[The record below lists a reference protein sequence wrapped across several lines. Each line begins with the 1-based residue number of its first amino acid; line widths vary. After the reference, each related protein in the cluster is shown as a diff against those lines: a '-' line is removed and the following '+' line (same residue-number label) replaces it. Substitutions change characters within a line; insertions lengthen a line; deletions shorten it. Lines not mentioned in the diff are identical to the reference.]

1 MSRLGDTLNELNTGG
16 PQRGAKLFIFVTIVL
31 DMCAVGMAIP
41 VMPRL
46 VQTLSGGSAARAA
59 ELFGLLNM
67 LWAAMQFLTSPL
79 QGALSDRFGRR
90 PVILMSN
97 FGLGADYILTALAP
111 HLSWLFIG
119 RILSGSAAGGIPA
132 ALAYLADTTA
142 PEKRAAS
149 FGFLG
154 AATGF
159 GITAGMAL
167 GGLAGS
173 LNPRLPFWIAACLC
187 LLNAVYGL
195 FVLPESLPRNRRMP
209 FKWRQANPLGAFRLL
224 RTTPGLRVMAIVAFL
239 VSLSSQALPN
249 IVVLYVGYR
258 YHWGIWA
265 ISEMLTGWAIC
276 SMAAQGL
283 LLSAS
288 VNRLGERPTLM
299 LGLVLTIFG
308 FLAIAMAPTGMQFW
322 WGVLLMAGGSISTP
336 LINAFFSRRLGAA
349 AQGRLQGATNSLNG
363 VTGMLGPAL
372 FTQVFSM
379 AVRGEDQYSLIG
391 SPFFLAAG
399 LMLIAMTLAFKE
411 VAH

>member
-1 MSRLGDTLNELNTGG
+1 MKEAG
-16 PQRGAKLFIFVTIVL
+16 PKGGAKLFIFVTIVL

-46 VQTLSGGSAARAA
+46 VQALSGGGAARAA

-79 QGALSDRFGRR
+79 QGAISDRFGRR

-97 FGLGADYILTALAP
+97 FGLGADYTLTALAP

-132 ALAYLADTTA
+132 ALAYLADTTP

-154 AATGF
+154 AATGL
-159 GITAGMAL
+159 GITAGMAF

-187 LLNAVYGL
+187 LLNAVYGF
-195 FVLPESLPRNRRMP
+195 FVLPESLPRERRTP
-209 FKWRQANPLGAFRLL
+209 FKWRHANPVGAFRLL
-224 RTTPGLRVMAIVAFL
+224 RTHPALRGMAIVAFL

-258 YHWGIWA
+258 YHWDIWA
-265 ISEMLTGWAIC
+265 VSEMLTGWAIC

-283 LLSAS
+283 LVS
-288 VNRLGERPTLM
+288 VAVHRLGERPTLM
-299 LGLVLTIFG
+299 LGLVLSIAG
-308 FLAIAMAPTGMQFW
+308 FLAIALARSGPQFW

-349 AQGRLQGATNSLNG
+349 EQGRLQGATNSLNG
-363 VTGMLGPAL
+363 VSGMVGPAL
-372 FTQVFSM
+372 FTQVFAM
-379 AVRGEDQYSLIG
+379 AVRGEARYGLVG
-391 SPFFLAAG
+391 APFFLAAG
-399 LMLIAMTLAFKE
+399 LMTLAMGLAFKE
-411 VAH
+411 VA